1 MKKNIELK
9 IMLESLDKVREQFYD
24 YGSEIIEKISRYHE
38 TGTMS
43 GYAGDPSFDYA
54 EFSKVM
60 KGGFHSLTLQLI
72 FESLIYLHYFS
83 EVYEVS
89 LDPKEF
95 IHRRKFDHKAFEEK
109 TKRYVDLTIHLDILK
124 IYVKRGMRNLGI
136 SYESC
141 IEILNSGKNIFEIL
155 KALKHA
161 MYISLHHYGC
171 REFLVSKIPIS
182 EEHPFDMELVL
193 NPHVFYTDKPE
204 QIISFAY
211 QAKPGV
217 YIIANVPYGNHAET
231 AFYILFRQKGC
242 AYLVE
247 NSKHSFRDQYYRN
260 KSNGTA
266 GQDAWL
272 DRKYD
277 TCYLPVDVVLR
288 FLAGETT
295 SKAVK
300 VFEGHEFVSLGK
312 LTECSP
318 LTVLYTYAFIDRC
331 ITYLKD
337 NDFASGISN
346 TSCAG
351 FVDQLLKGST
361 ENVPAIAASLLPAV
375 GALDISWSP
384 DKAGVDNVSDTLKR
398 VEAEL
403 PELLSTDL
411 SGLPQGSLTSIEH
424 LRRSVVYRNRLARAE
439 TLKDLWR
446 KDFKENLVCVLGD
459 LSSFIISRGIKFL
472 AQKSLRN
479 LTYPLR
485 VYHQFGG
492 NHKTNDL
499 GYMDTTILSAVD
511 RKLKDEH
518 DSYLSTFRL
527 MGYTQKHQT
536 YPSDGERSFSYPTS
550 IDSGYTQLC
559 CYCDCTLARHF
570 YTLQFLDWDIFEAF
584 FEIKKE
590 ELHLIPNQIKI
601 YLNQACTEYFGN
613 SILSD
618 IDPIALIRNPWFIAS
633 LDRLGDIQ
641 FSQRSV
647 PAYYVHF
654 KLCGNCL
661 RDLKKGI

>member
-136 SYESC
+136 YYESC

-182 EEHPFDMELVL
+182 EEHPFDTELVL
-193 NPHVFYTDKPE
+193 NTHIFYTDKPE
-204 QIISFAY
+204 QIIAFANR
-211 QAKPGV
+211 AKPGV

-231 AFYILFRQKGC
+231 AFYVLFRQKGY

-260 KSNGTA
+260 KSNGTV
-266 GQDAWL
+266 GKDAWL
-272 DRKYD
+272 DRKYE
-277 TCYLPVDVVLR
+277 TCYLPVEIVMN
-288 FLAGETT
+288 FFAGETT
-295 SKAVK
+295 SKAVNIFEES
-300 VFEGHEFVSLGK
+300 VFTSIGE
-312 LTECSP
+312 LTKCSP
-318 LTVLYTYAFIDRC
+318 HTVLYTYAFVDNC
-331 ITYLKD
+331 ITFFKD
-337 NDFASGISN
+337 QEFASKISN

-361 ENVPAIAASLLPAV
+361 ENVPAIAASLLPAL

-384 DKAGVDNVSDTLKR
+384 DKAGVDDVSDTLKG

-403 PELLSTDL
+403 PMVQATDL
-411 SGLPQGSLTSIEH
+411 SGLSQGSLTSIEH
-424 LRRSVVYRNRLARAE
+424 LRRSIIFRNRLNRAE
-439 TLKDLWR
+439 ALQEMWLE
-446 KDFKENLVCVLGD
+446 DFKKNHNNVSEELA
-459 LSSFIISRGIKFL
+459 SFITNKGLKFL
-472 AQKSLRN
+472 AQKSLKN

-485 VYHQFGG
+485 VYRQFGTVSKA
-492 NHKTNDL
+492 NEQ
-499 GYMDTTILSAVD
+499 GYIDTTILNSIDKKV
-511 RKLKDEH
+511 KNEH
-518 DSYLSTFRL
+518 GSYLNTFRL
-527 MGYTQKHQT
+527 TGYTQLHQH
-536 YPSDGERSFSYPTS
+536 YYSSDDRSFSYPSST
-550 IDSGYTQLC
+550 IKGYKHLC
-559 CYCDCTLARHF
+559 CYCDDAIARHF
-570 YTLQFLDWDIFEAF
+570 YTLQFLDWDIFRAF
-584 FEIKKE
+584 FEIKEE
-590 ELHLIPNQIKI
+590 ELSLIPDQIKK
-601 YLNQACTEYFGN
+601 YLNLSSTQYFGN
-613 SILSD
+613 SILDD
-618 IDPIALIRNPWFIAS
+618 IDPIALIKNPWFVAVM
-633 LDRLGDIQ
+633 DRLGDIQ
-641 FSQRSV
+641 FNQRNV
-647 PAYYVHF
+647 PAYYVNF
-654 KLCGNCL
+654 RLCGNCL
-661 RDLKKGI
+661 RELQKG